1 MNNQKNRG
9 VEDIFIPCTDN
20 LIGFASAINAVFLKT
35 EIQNCIIHQLRNS
48 GKDLSYKDI
57 KELMNDLKTVY
68 TTPDEQLAL
77 DTLEAFGYQW
87 DKNIQRY
94 PELAAQVGT

>member
-20 LIGFASAINAVFLKT
+20 LKGFASAINAVFLKT